1 MDIIVDIAI
10 GLSLLVVLL
19 TFILGMLA
27 FARNGQAAGARLNK
41 LMAWRVRTQLIA
53 IIVLA
58 LGMLAKAHRG

>member
-19 TFILGMLA
+19 TFILGMFA
-27 FARNGQAAGARLNK
+27 FAKNGQAAGLNK

-53 IIVLA
+53 IVVLA
-58 LGMLAKAHRG
+58 LGMLAKTHHG